1 MLYSS
6 NKDYD
11 QYIKK
16 LVESGNW
23 FYIPKGRRK
32 HAALRH
38 INGGIC
44 AIPCS
49 HGNRHSCS
57 PGSRF
62 VGLHNFRRQ
71 IRHTERKS
79 G

>member
-16 LVESGNW
+16 LVASGNW

-49 HGNRHSCS
+49 

-71 IRHTERKS
+71 IRNTERKFS
-79 G
+79 